1 LETIKQSYV
10 NTINEL
16 NTELLTLKE
25 ECEQLRAVKQ
35 VLNNQLE
42 KQRVDFDREEDEQ
55 RLGNYYSS
63 PYHFR
68 MLFFVFLQNRNQ
80 SEYRMRF
87 VTSFDFVFL
96 LSL

>member
-63 PYHFR
+63 LYHRR
-68 MLFFVFLQNRNQ
+68 MLSFFFFRIEINQ
-80 SEYRMRF
+80 SIA
-87 VTSFDFVFL
+87 
-96 LSL
+96 